1 MGPGT
6 EIPVWFFLFF
16 FFGIG
21 VDFFVVGVFL
31 LCGFVLVFFFLFAA
45 WSDMGRSAI
54 VSQFCKGSASNKTTC
69 SVGKDN

>member
-1 MGPGT
+1 M
-6 EIPVWFFLFF
+6 
-16 FFGIG
+16 
-21 VDFFVVGVFL
+21 DFFVVGVFL
-31 LCGFVLVFFFLFAA
+31 LCGFVLFFFFFLFAA